1 MKDMMYTA
9 CRSIDFRYRLTLG
22 GVQFM
27 AVFLIQ
33 GTKPQ
38 DTPEPVPPPRQD
50 QRSVGWLV
58 EGYRLSP
65 ESWAFT
71 IKP

>member
-1 MKDMMYTA
+1 MRKMKDMMYTA

-50 QRSVGWLV
+50 QRSV
-58 EGYRLSP
+58 
-65 ESWAFT
+65 
-71 IKP
+71 